1 MGWLLMFFALLGM
14 AVGMFIMWAVMYC
27 NDFFL
32 GGCDMLRKIW
42 SAATILSFIALCGF
56 TLWHQFSGEF
66 VKVLVDLSFFIL
78 IFLIQCMIKLY
89 EIVDLMRT
97 RK

>member
-1 MGWLLMFFALLGM
+1 
-14 AVGMFIMWAVMYC
+14 
-27 NDFFL
+27 
-32 GGCDMLRKIW
+32 MLRKIW
-42 SAATILSFIALCGF
+42 SAATVLGFIALCGF

-66 VKVLVDLSFFIL
+66 LKVLVDLSFFIL

-97 RK
+97 EK